1 MAFELHFNKTIL
13 KDLQSLAEVDQER
26 LLEAMRKDLAANPY
40 RGKTLTGE
48 FKGLYRWRAGQFR
61 IPYEIQKSASVVLV
75 LRIGL
80 RKDVY
85 R

>member
-1 MAFELHFNKTIL
+1 MAFELRFSKAVL
-13 KDLQSLAEVDQER
+13 KDFKILPKVDQQR
-26 LLEAMRKDLAANPY
+26 LLEAIQNDLASDPY
-40 RGKTLTGE
+40 QCKALTGE
-48 FKGLYRWRAGQFR
+48 FKGLYRWRVGRFR
-61 IPYEIQKSASVVLV
+61 IVYEIQKSLSIVLV

>member
-1 MAFELHFNKTIL
+1 MAFELRFKKTVL
-13 KDLQSLAEVDQER
+13 KDLQDLPQLDQER
-26 LLEAMRKDLAANPY
+26 LLEAIHKELAPSPY
-40 RGKTLTGE
+40 QGKALTGE
-48 FKGLYRWRAGQFR
+48 FKGLYRWRVGRFR
-61 IPYEIQKSASVVLV
+61 IVYEIQKSPSVVLI

>member
-1 MAFELHFNKTIL
+1 MAFELHFKKTIL
-13 KDLQSLAEVDQER
+13 KDLQSLAKVDQEH

-40 RGKTLTGE
+40 RGKALTGE
-48 FKGLYRWRAGQFR
+48 FKGLYRWRVGQFR
-61 IPYEIQKSASVVLV
+61 VVYEIQKSASVVLV

>member
-1 MAFELHFNKTIL
+1 LAFELRFRKAVL
-13 KDLQSLAEVDQER
+13 KDFEILPKVDQKR
-26 LLEAMRKDLAANPY
+26 LLEAMQKDLAPDPY
-40 RGKTLTGE
+40 QGKALTGE
-48 FKGLYRWRAGQFR
+48 FKGLYRWRVGRFR
-61 IPYEIQKSASVVLV
+61 VVYEIQKSQSIILV